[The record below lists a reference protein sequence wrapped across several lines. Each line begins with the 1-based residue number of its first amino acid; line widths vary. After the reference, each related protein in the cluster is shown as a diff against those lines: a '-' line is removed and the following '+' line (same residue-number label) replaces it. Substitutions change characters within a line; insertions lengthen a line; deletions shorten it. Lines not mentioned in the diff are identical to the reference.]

1 MTSRMGPVRR
11 FCLLSMV
18 LLLLAV
24 GNTQAD
30 RLPLQRTS
38 KKKIQT
44 GPLPS
49 EPWQV
54 GVDKKGE
61 PIYRDPEPTVVD
73 LGKGKYGFRWI
84 GTRGQ
89 QLQMIFE
96 RPDMI
101 DVVVEASVVEAS
113 GGQLGYRYRVRSLR
127 SSLQLLSR
135 FVLQTFSETTIPER
149 DPRWYAGRLRVGFK
163 EYSEGQ
169 WIGFGF
175 LYSQL
180 KVHPGE
186 SVEVTLKSADP
197 PGIVKCAASGGAK
210 GMYATEEGMPEAFL
224 YETNLPN
231 KEAWPSGFTIG
242 PDSRLSKLSPTEK
255 VKYLVDQL
263 PEMLRLGWIR
273 DREILKWYQD
283 NLRPSQWERV
293 RAQAQED
300 NKKGLITTEVLAL
313 LTYND

>member
-1 MTSRMGPVRR
+1 MISRMGPVRR
-11 FCLLSMV
+11 FCFLPMV

-38 KKKIQT
+38 KKKIKT
-44 GPLPS
+44 GPLPY
-49 EPWQV
+49 ELKPWETR
-54 GVDKKGE
+54 VDPK
-61 PIYRDPEPTVVD
+61 PRVVD

-84 GTRGQ
+84 GSRGQ
-89 QLQMIFE
+89 ELQVIFE

-101 DVVVEASVVEAS
+101 DVVVEASVVPTPE
-113 GGQLGYRYRVRSLR
+113 GQLGYKYQVRSLR
-127 SSLQLLSR
+127 RSLQLLSR
-135 FVLQTFSETTIPER
+135 FAVQTFSETTIPVR
-149 DPRWYAGRLRVGFK
+149 DPRWYAGRLKVGFK

-169 WIGFGF
+169 WIAFGF

-186 SVEVTLKSADP
+186 AVEVTMKSADP

-210 GMYATEEGMPEAFL
+210 GMNAAEEAMPEVFL
-224 YETNLPN
+224 YETNVPN

-242 PDSRLSKLSPTEK
+242 PDSRLAGFSQSEK

-273 DREILKWYQD
+273 DREIMQWYQE
-283 NLRPSQWERV
+283 NLRPGEWERI
-293 RAQAQED
+293 RTKAKED